1 MRDGDSRVRGYATR
15 GTSILAMVLCAA
27 ACGNAKSPA
36 PAATVGAQ
44 AALGPVK
51 PLAPGPDCPAT
62 GLWAACSI
70 MYRLDR
76 AGLAP
81 SVDSSG
87 TPDEKMLTGTPLML
101 KIGFSAK
108 IEIHVYQDSASR
120 IADEKQIDRAQYVT
134 PEQQQTMRRERTLI
148 ENANIVGLLTSI
160 NGHQRDRVADA
171 LMAGP
176 PQPPSAQALA
186 PSKSKP

>member
-1 MRDGDSRVRGYATR
+1 VTR
-15 GTSILAMVLCAA
+15 CAVACIAVLSLA
-27 ACGNAKSPA
+27 ACGGSKSPA
-36 PAATVGAQ
+36 PAASTGSAQ
-44 AALGPVK
+44 IALGAAK
-51 PLAPGPDCPAT
+51 PIAPGAGCPAT

-81 SVDSSG
+81 SIDSSG
-87 TPDEKMLTGTPLML
+87 SPDEKMLTGAPLML
-101 KIGFSAK
+101 KIGFTAK
-108 IEIHVYQDSASR
+108 LELHLYADSAAR
-120 IADEKQIDRAQYVT
+120 IADEQRIDRTQYVT

-148 ENANIVGLLTSI
+148 ENANMVGLLTSI

-176 PQPPSAQALA
+176 PQPPTPQQIA